1 MCSDLLFSHP
11 GSSHLPYIFAV
22 VVLIWPKVLI
32 HGYHLQ
38 HKPKQGAWGWFV
50 VLFCFLTPDVFVVP
64 RMVLA
69 CQAVGSYLLMD

>member
-1 MCSDLLFSHP
+1 MSSDLLFSHP
-11 GSSHLPYIFAV
+11 GSSHLSYIFAV

-38 HKPKQGAWGWFV
+38 HKPRVLGDGLWL
-50 VLFCFLTPDVFVVP
+50 LFCFLTPDLFVVT